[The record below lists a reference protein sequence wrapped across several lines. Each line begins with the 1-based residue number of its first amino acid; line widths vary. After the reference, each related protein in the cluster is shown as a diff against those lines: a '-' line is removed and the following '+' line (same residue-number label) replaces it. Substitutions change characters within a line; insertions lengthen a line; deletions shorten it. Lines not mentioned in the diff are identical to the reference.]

1 MELSTMAV
9 GVMQTVLILA
19 AFLCSLVAGFLF
31 AFAVVVMPGIKSL
44 NDQEFLKSFQVMDRI
59 IQNNQPMFLLV
70 WIGSVVALLT
80 AALFG
85 FWQLSGVG
93 WYLLVIATSIYLLG
107 VHLPTVVINL
117 PLNKQLQAEDVTSR
131 NKEAQR
137 DVRNNFEK
145 RWNASNLIRTGV
157 ACLTSV
163 LLMILL
169 FIL

>member
-1 MELSTMAV
+1 MAE

-59 IQNNQPMFLLV
+59 IQNNQPMFLLA
-70 WIGSVVALLT
+70 WIGSIVALLA

-85 FWQLSGVG
+85 FWQLSGVD

-117 PLNKQLQAEDVTSR
+117 PLNKQLQAEDVTSH
-131 NKEAQR
+131 NEEAQR
-137 DVRNNFEK
+137 DARNNFEK
-145 RWNASNLIRTGV
+145 RWNLSNLIRTGV